1 MSMNVYR
8 YGKNLRCGYT
18 TGACAAAAAKAAAA
32 LLLTGTAPDTVELVL
47 AGEPAVFPVE
57 RRELTGSG
65 EGQAA
70 RCAVRKDAGDDP
82 DVTHGLLVEAAVRRG
97 DGPGQGGDSSAGAG
111 QGEEDSAGAAPGQAF
126 SRSGN
131 PRPGCGER
139 TSEIRIR
146 GGEGVGIV
154 TKPGLDQPPGEAAI
168 NTGPRN
174 MIREAVRSV
183 CREAGFARTLEV
195 TISVPGGAEAAAR
208 TFNPDLG
215 IEGGI
220 SILGSTGIVEPMS
233 EPALIQSIQTEMR
246 VRWLD
251 LCAGTKPGEA
261 PPPLVLVPGN
271 YGMTFA
277 KKNLGAAS
285 EQIIKCSNFI
295 GEALDSACELAVPR
309 IILAGNLGKLVKLAG
324 GIFNTHSRHAD
335 CRMDIL
341 MRCTVEA
348 AARAAEVQ
356 LSPEELQGLL
366 QELDRCVTTDA
377 AAAVLARGGCLESV
391 MQIVMKKAARHVS
404 RRVQGA
410 AEPPEVELFMIAN
423 DMKILG
429 NIRVIPGEE
438 SR

>member
-1 MSMNVYR
+1 MNVYR

-18 TGACAAAAAKAAAA
+18 TGACGAAAAKAAAA
-32 LLLTGTAPDTVELVL
+32 LLLTERLPESVELEL
-47 AGEPAVFPVE
+47 AGERVTFSVE
-57 RRELTGSG
+57 HPELIREGSSSL
-65 EGQAA
+65 A
-70 RCAVRKDAGDDP
+70 RCAVRKDAGDDA
-82 DVTHGLLVEAAVRRG
+82 DVTHGLLIEASVCRG
-97 DGPGQGGDSSAGAG
+97 SGSGPGGDAGLGQG
-111 QGEEDSAGAAPGQAF
+111 QGEAQ
-126 SRSGN
+126 
-131 PRPGCGER
+131 
-139 TSEIRIR
+139 ILIR
-146 GGEGVGIV
+146 GGAGVGIV
-154 TKPGLDQPPGEAAI
+154 TKPGLDQPPGAAAI
-168 NTGPRN
+168 NSGPQK

-183 CREAGFARTLEV
+183 CRENGFEGVLEV
-195 TISVPGGAEAAAR
+195 TISVPGGQEAAAR

-215 IEGGI
+215 IVGGI

-246 VRWLD
+246 VRWLA
-251 LCAGTKPGEA
+251 LCAGAKQGELPA
-261 PPPLVLVPGN
+261 PLVLVPGN

-277 KKNLGAAS
+277 EKILGAAP

-356 LSPEELQGLL
+356 LSPEALQGLL
-366 QELDRCVTTDA
+366 QELDRCVTTDG
-377 AAAVLARGGCLESV
+377 AAAVLGRAGCLESV

>member
-1 MSMNVYR
+1 MNMNVYR

-65 EGQAA
+65 GGQAA
-70 RCAVRKDAGDDP
+70 RCGVRKDAGDDP

-97 DGPGQGGDSSAGAG
+97 DGPGA
-111 QGEEDSAGAAPGQAF
+111 
-126 SRSGN
+126 
-131 PRPGCGER
+131 
-139 TSEIRIR
+139 EIRIR

-195 TISVPGGAEAAAR
+195 TISVPGGAGAAAR

-251 LCAGTKPGEA
+251 LYAGTKPGEA

>member
-1 MSMNVYR
+1 MNVYR

-18 TGACAAAAAKAAAA
+18 TGACGAAAAKAAAA
-32 LLLTGTAPDTVELVL
+32 LLLTERLPESVELEL
-47 AGEPAVFPVE
+47 AGERVTFSVE
-57 RRELTGSG
+57 HPELIREGSSSL
-65 EGQAA
+65 A
-70 RCAVRKDAGDDP
+70 RCAVRKDAGDDA
-82 DVTHGLLVEAAVRRG
+82 DVTHGLLIEASVCRG
-97 DGPGQGGDSSAGAG
+97 SGAGPAGDAGLGQGQCSPSVSGGSR
-111 QGEEDSAGAAPGQAF
+111 EAP
-126 SRSGN
+126 
-131 PRPGCGER
+131 
-139 TSEIRIR
+139 EILIR
-146 GGEGVGIV
+146 GGAGVGIV
-154 TKPGLDQPPGEAAI
+154 TKPGLDQPPGAAAI
-168 NTGPRN
+168 NSGPQK

-183 CREAGFARTLEV
+183 CRENGFEGVLEV
-195 TISVPGGAEAAAR
+195 TISVPGGQEAAAR

-215 IEGGI
+215 IVGGI

-246 VRWLD
+246 VRWLA
-251 LCAGTKPGEA
+251 LCAGAKPGELPA
-261 PPPLVLVPGN
+261 PLVLVPGN

-277 KKNLGAAS
+277 QQGLGAKP

-366 QELDRCVTTDA
+366 QELDRCVTTDG
-377 AAAVLARGGCLESV
+377 AAAVLGKAGCLESV

>member
-82 DVTHGLLVEAAVRRG
+82 DVTHGLLVEASVRRG
-97 DGPGQGGDSSAGAG
+97 DGPGA
-111 QGEEDSAGAAPGQAF
+111 
-126 SRSGN
+126 
-131 PRPGCGER
+131 
-139 TSEIRIR
+139 EIRIR

-174 MIREAVRSV
+174 MIREAVRSI
-183 CREAGFARTLEV
+183 CRETGFSGALEV

-285 EQIIKCSNFI
+285 EQIIKCSNLI

-348 AARAAEVQ
+348 AAQAAEVQ

>member
-65 EGQAA
+65 GGQAA
-70 RCAVRKDAGDDP
+70 RCGVRKDAGDDP

-97 DGPGQGGDSSAGAG
+97 DGPGA
-111 QGEEDSAGAAPGQAF
+111 
-126 SRSGN
+126 
-131 PRPGCGER
+131 
-139 TSEIRIR
+139 EIRIR

-251 LCAGTKPGEA
+251 LCAGAEPGEA

-271 YGMTFA
+271 YGAAFA
-277 KKNLGAAS
+277 QQHLGART

-423 DMKILG
+423 NMKILG